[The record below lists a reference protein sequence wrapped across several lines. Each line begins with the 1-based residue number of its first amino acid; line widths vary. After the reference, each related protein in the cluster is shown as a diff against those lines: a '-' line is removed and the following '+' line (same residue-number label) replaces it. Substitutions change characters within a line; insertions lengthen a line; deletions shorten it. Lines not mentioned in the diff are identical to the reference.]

1 MVGIFSR
8 FSSGAGHR
16 RAKSAVV
23 SSPFSSFL
31 VSYLSCPS
39 LLYSYLLPSL
49 LAQRRDLPVDT
60 EVVETLAPNME
71 TGESEPAADPGDSP
85 HGIEVGIEFKPV
97 EHPVEPVNL
106 DQPVKCPLPEP
117 SILHDGRIWQERMS
131 TAGGRPRTDLPVVK
145 EGSQLEPDSSTTR
158 SRSALRRR
166 AILPSVSA
174 PEHNILA
181 LLDECDVPETQRP
194 AE

>member
-8 FSSGAGHR
+8 FSAGGGHR

-23 SSPFSSFL
+23 
-31 VSYLSCPS
+31 
-39 LLYSYLLPSL
+39 
-49 LAQRRDLPVDT
+49 
-60 EVVETLAPNME
+60 VETLTPNME
-71 TGESEPAADPGDSP
+71 TGESDPAAAAGDSP

-131 TAGGRPRTDLPVVK
+131 TAGGRARTDLPVVK
-145 EGSQLEPDSSTTR
+145 EGSQLESDSGGTR
-158 SRSALRRR
+158 SRPAVRRR
-166 AILPSVSA
+166 AILPSASA

-181 LLDECDVPETQRP
+181 LLDECDVPESQRP

>member
-1 MVGIFSR
+1 MQEQLLSDYCSLMLLTPVCSKPTICRPEICIDLGNFVWMV
-8 FSSGAGHR
+8 
-16 RAKSAVV
+16 
-23 SSPFSSFL
+23 
-31 VSYLSCPS
+31 
-39 LLYSYLLPSL
+39 
-49 LAQRRDLPVDT
+49 Q

-71 TGESEPAADPGDSP
+71 TGESDPAAVAGDSP

-131 TAGGRPRTDLPVVK
+131 TAGGRVRTDLPVVK
-145 EGSQLEPDSSTTR
+145 EGSQLDSDSSGTR
-158 SRSALRRR
+158 PRSAVRKR

-181 LLDECDVPETQRP
+181 LLDECDVTETQRP

>member
-16 RAKSAVV
+16 RAKSAV
-23 SSPFSSFL
+23 
-31 VSYLSCPS
+31 
-39 LLYSYLLPSL
+39 
-49 LAQRRDLPVDT
+49 

-71 TGESEPAADPGDSP
+71 TGESDPAADPGDSP

-145 EGSQLEPDSSTTR
+145 EGLQLEPDSSTTR
-158 SRSALRRR
+158 SRSAVRRR

-181 LLDECDVPETQRP
+181 LLDECDVPESQRP

>member
-16 RAKSAVV
+16 RAKSAV
-23 SSPFSSFL
+23 
-31 VSYLSCPS
+31 
-39 LLYSYLLPSL
+39 
-49 LAQRRDLPVDT
+49 

-158 SRSALRRR
+158 S
-166 AILPSVSA
+166 A

>member
-1 MVGIFSR
+1 ALPCTRKTVFRSFEPGRLAAAAGTMVGIFSR

-23 SSPFSSFL
+23 SSPFSW
-31 VSYLSCPS
+31 
-39 LLYSYLLPSL
+39 
-49 LAQRRDLPVDT
+49 
-60 EVVETLAPNME
+60 PNME
-71 TGESEPAADPGDSP
+71 TGESDPAADPGDSP

-117 SILHDGRIWQERMS
+117 SILHVSHALWQERMS

-158 SRSALRRR
+158 SRSAVRRR

-181 LLDECDVPETQRP
+181 LLDECDVPESQRP